1 MTFPIILCSFG
12 GDQMKRLGAIFV
24 ALLFLGATVPEVS
37 AGDLLNY
44 FWDTRTYQHPYPT
57 DVRPGDLVYGHS
69 PDLFN
74 AIIPGYWIHVAIV
87 AWYNES
93 IDDWMVIE
101 AKIGKGIIITPL
113 SEFLSRYD
121 VVALQRVKVSDEIRL
136 RAVQFAYQQLGKPYN
151 YDYFS
156 KPKVYDDRYYCSQLV
171 WAAYL
176 VASNF
181 QVNLDE
187 NDGGWSWKYFYAVAP
202 QEVYDD
208 PMTYTIYYHKA

>member
-1 MTFPIILCSFG
+1 MRKLGIIAVVF
-12 GDQMKRLGAIFV
+12 
-24 ALLFLGATVPEVS
+24 LLLGATVPGAS

-44 FWDTRTYQHPYPT
+44 IWDTRTYQHPYPT
-57 DVRPGDLVYGHS
+57 DVQPGDLVYGHS

-93 IDDWMVIE
+93 INDWMVIE
-101 AKIGKGIIITPL
+101 AKIGKGVIISPL

-121 VVALQRVKVSDEIRL
+121 VVALQRVMVDDATKQ
-136 RAVQFAYQQLGKPYN
+136 RAIQFAYQQLGKPYN
-151 YDYFS
+151 YDYIS
-156 KPKVYDDRYYCSQLV
+156 KPDVYDDKYYCSQLV

-176 VASNF
+176 VASGF
-181 QVNLDE
+181 TVNLDE
-187 NDGGWSWKYFYAVAP
+187 NDGAWSWTYFYSVAP

-208 PMTYTIYYHKA
+208 PMTYTIYKHEA

>member
-1 MTFPIILCSFG
+1 MRKAGITVL
-12 GDQMKRLGAIFV
+12 V
-24 ALLFLGATVPEVS
+24 LLLLGATVPSAS

-44 FWDTRTYQHPYPT
+44 IWDTRTYQHPYPT

-74 AIIPGYWIHVAIV
+74 AIIPGYWIHVAMV
-87 AWYNES
+87 AWYNDT

-101 AKIGKGIIITPL
+101 AKIGKGVIISPL

-121 VVALQRVKVSDEIRL
+121 VVALQRVKTTDDVRQ
-136 RAVQFAYQQLGKPYN
+136 RAIEFAYQQLGKPYN
-151 YDYFS
+151 YNYIG
-156 KPKVYDDRYYCSQLV
+156 KPKVYDDKYYCSQLV

-176 VASNF
+176 VASNY
-181 QVNLDE
+181 QINLDK
-187 NDGGWSWKYFYAVAP
+187 NDGAFDWTYFYSVAP

>member
-1 MTFPIILCSFG
+1 MRKLGIIAVVFIL
-12 GDQMKRLGAIFV
+12 
-24 ALLFLGATVPEVS
+24 LGATVPGAS

-44 FWDTRTYQHPYPT
+44 IWDTRTYQHPYPT
-57 DVRPGDLVYGHS
+57 DVQPGDLVYGHS

-93 IDDWMVIE
+93 INDWMVIE
-101 AKIGKGIIITPL
+101 AKIGKGIIISPL

-121 VVALQRVKVSDEIRL
+121 VVALQRVMVDDATKQ
-136 RAVQFAYQQLGKPYN
+136 RAIQFAYQQLGKPYN
-151 YDYFS
+151 YNYLG
-156 KPKVYDDRYYCSQLV
+156 KPKVYDDEYYCSQLV

-187 NDGGWSWKYFYAVAP
+187 NDGAWSWKYFYSVAP

-208 PMTYTIYYHKA
+208 PMTYTIYKHEA